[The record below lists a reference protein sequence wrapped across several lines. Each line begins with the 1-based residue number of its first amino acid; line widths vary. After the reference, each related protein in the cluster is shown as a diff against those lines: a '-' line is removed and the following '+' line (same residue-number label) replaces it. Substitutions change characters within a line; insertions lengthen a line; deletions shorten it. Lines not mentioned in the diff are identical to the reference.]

1 MQEGMRFVTK
11 KVREIMHPGLIT
23 CHEDTPLGE
32 VAFLLNRHH
41 IHALVIVDDE
51 DVPVGILS
59 DFDLLTAEWLAS
71 DVESMRIMRDLT
83 AQVIMSRPV
92 QTIEADATA
101 SDAARRM
108 LEGEEHRFMVME
120 EGEPIGI
127 VSISDV
133 VSSFARTQ
141 KIGRA
146 TVEDVMTRT
155 MLVCRARTPLPCVAR
170 GMTDAGFR
178 SVLVLDAEG
187 FPKGVLTGKDLLR
200 YCQDDACV
208 GMRAGD
214 VAHPPIT
221 IAYDATLREA
231 ADKMIQ
237 HHVHRLI
244 VMDPS
249 KEDNIP
255 IGIISSYDMVSEM
268 GQPGSIWRE
277 QEDA

>member
-1 MQEGMRFVTK
+1 MTS

-23 CHEDTPLGE
+23 CRGDAPLGE
-32 VAFLLNRHH
+32 VAFLLYRQH
-41 IHALVIVDDE
+41 IHALVVVDE
-51 DVPVGILS
+51 DDQPIGILS
-59 DFDLLTAEWLAS
+59 DFDLLAAEWLAA
-71 DVESMRIMRDLT
+71 DVDSMRIMRNLT
-83 AQVIMSRPV
+83 AQVLMSTPV
-92 QTIEADATA
+92 HTIDADATA
-101 SDAARRM
+101 SEAARRI
-108 LEGEEHRFMVME
+108 LEGEEHRFMVMDKDQ
-120 EGEPIGI
+120 PVGI

-133 VSSFARTQ
+133 VASFARKQ
-141 KIGRA
+141 KIGRL

-170 GMTDAGFR
+170 GMTEAGFR

-208 GMRAGD
+208 GMLAGE

-221 IAYDATLREA
+221 IAYDAALREA

-268 GQPGSIWRE
+268 AQPGSIWRE
-277 QEDA
+277 HGEG

>member
-1 MQEGMRFVTK
+1 VTS

-23 CHEDTPLGE
+23 CRGDAPLGE
-32 VAFLLNRHH
+32 IAFLLHRQH
-41 IHALVIVDDE
+41 IHALVVVDE
-51 DVPVGILS
+51 DDQPIGILS
-59 DFDLLTAEWLAS
+59 DFDLLAAEWLAA
-71 DVESMRIMRDLT
+71 DV
-83 AQVIMSRPV
+83 A
-92 QTIEADATA
+92 A
-101 SDAARRM
+101 SEAARRI
-108 LEGEEHRFMVME
+108 LEGEEHRFMVMDKDQ
-120 EGEPIGI
+120 PVGI

-133 VSSFARTQ
+133 VASFARKQ
-141 KIGRA
+141 KIGRL

-170 GMTDAGFR
+170 GMTEAGFR

-208 GMRAGD
+208 GMLAGE

-221 IAYDATLREA
+221 IAYDAALREA

-268 GQPGSIWRE
+268 AQPGSIWRE
-277 QEDA
+277 HGEG